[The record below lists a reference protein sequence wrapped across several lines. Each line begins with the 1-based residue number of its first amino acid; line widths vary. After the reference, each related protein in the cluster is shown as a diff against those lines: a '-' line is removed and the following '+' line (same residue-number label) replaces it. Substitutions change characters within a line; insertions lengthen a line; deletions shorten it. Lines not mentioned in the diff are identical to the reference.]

1 MEDEIRFAG
10 PRLVVDNK
18 GERLFT
24 RSFAASRKR
33 RQISV
38 HREWNEH
45 TEWWVGHV
53 VADGEV
59 YRIGVFTNPERAFA
73 ATIAYYYEIVA
84 RLQQEERL
92 ASEPAVAAAAATTA
106 ARAGQRATASAS
118 ATPARG
124 RLPVRDT
131 PARGEVAADAVPPIA
146 KRAART
152 GARSGSDLEN

>member
-1 MEDEIRFAG
+1 MEDDIRFAG
-10 PRLVVDNK
+10 PRLVVDNE

-53 VADGEV
+53 VAEGEV

-92 ASEPAVAAAAATTA
+92 ASEEAVAAAAATTA
-106 ARAGQRATASAS
+106 SRASERATAPVP
-118 ATPARG
+118 PARG

-131 PARGEVAADAVPPIA
+131 PAKADAMGASPAVG
-146 KRAART
+146 KRAVRT
-152 GARSGSDLEN
+152 GARSGSDFEN

>member
-1 MEDEIRFAG
+1 MEDDIRFAG
-10 PRLVVDNK
+10 PRLVVDNE

-53 VADGEV
+53 VAAGEV

-92 ASEPAVAAAAATTA
+92 ASEPAVAAVAATTA
-106 ARAGQRATASAS
+106 SRASERAAAPV
-118 ATPARG
+118 TPARG
-124 RLPVRDT
+124 RMPVRDT
-131 PARGEVAADAVPPIA
+131 QTKADAVGASPSVG

-152 GARSGSDLEN
+152 GVPDGSDFDN